1 VDKIAKSAFLNRPD
15 LHVGT
20 EGEFAGWY
28 TWTRDAFET
37 QSGPFWHRMEHDGRI
52 RCAFRVEKKH
62 LNGVKNV
69 HGGCFMSFADYCLF
83 ATAAPILEGPGVTLS
98 FACEFLDAAR
108 EGDLVEG
115 VAEITRVG
123 KSIIFLRG
131 MLSSAGRP
139 VLSFSAS
146 IKRVVRRHRSPTAAG
161 T

>member
-1 VDKIAKSAFLNRPD
+1 MDDIAKSAFLNRPD

-28 TWTRDAFET
+28 TWTRDPYET
-37 QSGPFWHRMEHDGRI
+37 QNGPFWHRMEHDGRI

-62 LNGVKNV
+62 LNGAKNV

-108 EGDLVEG
+108 EGELIDG
-115 VAEITRVG
+115 SAEITRAG

-131 MLSSAGRP
+131 LLSSAERP
-139 VLSFSAS
+139 LLSFSGS
-146 IKRVVRRHRSPTAAG
+146 IKRVARKPRAPKTPG

>member
-1 VDKIAKSAFLNRPD
+1 MDDITKSTFLNRPD

-28 TWTRDAFET
+28 TWIRDAYET
-37 QSGPFWHRMEHDGRI
+37 HNGPFWHRMEDDGRI

-62 LNGVKNV
+62 LNATKNV

-83 ATAAPILEGPGVTLS
+83 ATAAPILDGPGVTLS

-108 EGDLVEG
+108 EGELIEG
-115 VAEITRVG
+115 FAEIPRAG
-123 KSIIFLRG
+123 KSIVFLRG
-131 MLSSAGRP
+131 MLSSAERP
-139 VLSFSAS
+139 VLSFSGS
-146 IKRVVRRHRSPTAAG
+146 IKRVTRKARPAT

>member
-1 VDKIAKSAFLNRPD
+1 MDDIAKSAFLNRPD

-20 EGEFAGWY
+20 EGEFAGWC
-28 TWTRDAFET
+28 TWTRDAYET
-37 QSGPFWHRMEHDGRI
+37 QNGPFWHRMEHDGRI

-62 LNGVKNV
+62 LNGAKNV

-108 EGDLVEG
+108 EGELIDG
-115 VAEITRVG
+115 SAEITRAG

-131 MLSSAGRP
+131 LLSSAERP
-139 VLSFSAS
+139 LLSFSGS
-146 IKRVVRRHRSPTAAG
+146 IKRVARKPRAPKTPG